1 MVLIKGVYV
10 MRERKHLFLG
20 GGKMFVVGLI
30 VGITAGSLATVAML
44 AIASAAKEPEK
55 KEK

>member
-1 MVLIKGVYV
+1 M
-10 MRERKHLFLG
+10 
-20 GGKMFVVGLI
+20 GKMFVVGLI

-55 KEK
+55 KEE